1 MKDIGYLSYF
11 LGLEVFQ
18 DSKGYYLFQ
27 AKYAF
32 DLLSR
37 VGITDCKTELTP
49 LEANSKLTPRD
60 DTPLEDA
67 TLYR

>member
-18 DSKGYYLFQ
+18 DSEGYYIFQ

-37 VGITDCKTELTP
+37 VGITDCKTELIP
-49 LEANSKLTPRD
+49 LEANFKLTPLD
-60 DTPLEDA
+60 DTPLEDD